1 MEKITKKD
9 IKAIRGGNHAKL
21 MECLDFL
28 LDFYEEDKYDL
39 GYGACLS
46 DMSVRSQRLAE
57 YILDKVIELGKLE
70 KISKDGSTIYVF
82 NDKEMLSAII
92 EDYFNEALNK

>member
-28 LDFYEEDKYDL
+28 LDSYEEDKYDL
-39 GYGACLS
+39 GYGACLA
-46 DMSVRSQRLAE
+46 DMSVRAQRLAE
-57 YILDKVIELGKLE
+57 YIVDMATKYGNR
-70 KISKDGSTIYVF
+70 G
-82 NDKEMLSAII
+82 NDEINYLTVEQTAKAI
-92 EDYFNEALNK
+92 EDYFNEALNQ

>member
-28 LDFYEEDKYDL
+28 LDSYEEDKYDL

-82 NDKEMLSAII
+82 DDREMLSAII
-92 EDYFNEALNK
+92 ENYFNEALNK